1 MGKGDTDT
9 HTRTHNQHAHT
20 NKQSHSHGDT
30 DPVGSCHLHNNFS
43 SRLVEEA
50 SVSPHHHCGS
60 LAVTQVDG
68 RENTLDKV
76 VQVVPSGLEDTDLPP
91 QAAGAG
97 PLVGVRGR
105 GYAHHLQ
112 GTGVHCSMNHLEQKA
127 REEFER
133 NPPER
138 EVKIPTPAIISTQY
152 YGGTSEAQNNLSTV
166 CVCVSGV
173 RREGGLVRE
182 DPPSHMCR
190 EITVTGLRGPVTSV
204 GVWVW
209 EAYRTPPVNICS
221 CALSSDVQKAGWRPS
236 SQMYLALFLERIFA
250 LSGNSECKLSISG
263 AISHR
268 LEVQT
273 EYVFVGS
280 TYKTTLIC

>member
-9 HTRTHNQHAHT
+9 HARTHNQHAHT

-30 DPVGSCHLHNNFS
+30 DPVGSCHLHNDFS

-60 LAVTQVDG
+60 LAVAQVDG

-76 VQVVPSGLEDTDLPP
+76 VQVVPSGLEDTDLLP

-97 PLVGVRGR
+97 SLVGVRGR

-112 GTGVHCSMNHLEQKA
+112 GTGLHCFMNHLVQKA

-133 NPPER
+133 KPPER
-138 EVKIPTPAIISTQY
+138 EVKIPTPAIISNWY

-166 CVCVSGV
+166 SVCVC
-173 RREGGLVRE
+173 
-182 DPPSHMCR
+182 
-190 EITVTGLRGPVTSV
+190 
-204 GVWVW
+204 
-209 EAYRTPPVNICS
+209 
-221 CALSSDVQKAGWRPS
+221 
-236 SQMYLALFLERIFA
+236 
-250 LSGNSECKLSISG
+250 
-263 AISHR
+263 
-268 LEVQT
+268 
-273 EYVFVGS
+273 
-280 TYKTTLIC
+280 